1 VKEAWATSLN
11 LLDYLEENGVK
22 SGETEGRTKAV
33 MPTNDKTE
41 GDSRFRIA
49 LARTVTTW
57 ALVAILAL
65 ATLIIVVAGI
75 NAIRVPEKEDQFF
88 DIAKYVLG
96 VLLPV
101 IGAWVGTVLA
111 FYFGQVNFEAASRSA
126 ANLVRQLSP
135 REKLQAKPAD
145 QAMMKI
151 NEVTSFK
158 IPPDKT
164 EGDITIKKLIDEGF
178 EKDKSHPRQRLPIL
192 VAEGRGKYVLHRSTI
207 DAFVAPKK
215 RPPDVDES
223 TLSLKDLLEDSKL
236 KDYIVNSFLP
246 LAPNA
251 TLADAK
257 DLLDKNPQCLDIL
270 VTQDGTKNGIVVGWI
285 TNVMVLNAATI

>member
-1 VKEAWATSLN
+1 
-11 LLDYLEENGVK
+11 
-22 SGETEGRTKAV
+22 
-33 MPTNDKTE
+33 MPTNDKPE

-49 LARTVTTW
+49 LAKTVTTW
-57 ALVAILAL
+57 ALVAILAI
-65 ATLIIVVAGI
+65 AALIILVAGI
-75 NAIRVPEKEDQFF
+75 NAIRYNEKEQRDQFF

-135 REKLQAKPAD
+135 REKLQAEAAS

-151 NEVTSFK
+151 NEVTTFK

-164 EGDITIKKLIDEGF
+164 EADITIRELIDEGF

-192 VAEGRGKYVLHRSTI
+192 DAESRGKYVLHRSII
-207 DAFVAPKK
+207 DAFVAPMK

-223 TLSLKDLLEDSKL
+223 TLSLEDLLEDSKL
-236 KDYIVNSFLP
+236 KDYIANSFLP
-246 LAPNA
+246 VAPEA

-270 VTQDGTKNGIVVGWI
+270 VTQDGTKNGLVVGWI

>member
-1 VKEAWATSLN
+1 MS
-11 LLDYLEENGVK
+11 
-22 SGETEGRTKAV
+22 
-33 MPTNDKTE
+33 TNDTSE
-41 GDSRFRIA
+41 PDNQFRVA
-49 LARTVTTW
+49 LARGVTTW
-57 ALVAILAL
+57 ALLAILAL
-65 ATLIIVVAGI
+65 ATLIIVVAGV
-75 NAIRVPEKEDQFF
+75 NAIRVPEKEQRDQFF

-111 FYFGQVNFEAASRSA
+111 FYFGQVNFEAASKSA

-135 REKLQAKPAD
+135 REKLQAEPAG

-151 NEVTSFK
+151 NEVTAFK
-158 IPPDKT
+158 IPSDRT
-164 EGDITIKKLIDEGF
+164 EADITIRELIDDGF
-178 EKDKSHPRQRLPIL
+178 ERDKSHPRQRLPIL
-192 VAEGRGKYVLHRSTI
+192 DNDGKGKYVLHRSTI

-215 RPPDVDES
+215 HPPDVDES
-223 TLSLKDLLEDSKL
+223 TLSLKDLLEDPKI

-246 LAPNA
+246 LAQDA

-270 VTQDGTKNGIVVGWI
+270 VTQDGGKNGVVAGWI

>member
-1 VKEAWATSLN
+1 
-11 LLDYLEENGVK
+11 
-22 SGETEGRTKAV
+22 
-33 MPTNDKTE
+33 MPTDDKSE
-41 GDSRFRIA
+41 GDSQFRIA
-49 LARTVTTW
+49 LARAVTTW
-57 ALVAILAL
+57 ALVAILAI
-65 ATLIIVVAGI
+65 ASLIIVVAGI
-75 NAIRVPEKEDQFF
+75 NAIRVPEKEQRDQFF
-88 DIAKYVLG
+88 DMAKYVLG

-111 FYFGQVNFEAASRSA
+111 FYFGQVNFEAASKSA

-135 REKLQAKPAD
+135 REKLQAESAAN
-145 QAMMKI
+145 AMMKI
-151 NEVTSFK
+151 NDVTSYK

-164 EGDITIKKLIDEGF
+164 ETDITIKELIDHGF
-178 EKDKSHPRQRLPIL
+178 EKDKSRPRQRLPIL
-192 VAEGRGKYVLHRSTI
+192 NDEDRGKYVLHRSTI

-215 RPPDVDES
+215 HPPDIDET
-223 TLSLKDLLEDSKL
+223 TLSLKDLLEDSKV

-246 LAPNA
+246 LAPDA

>member
-1 VKEAWATSLN
+1 
-11 LLDYLEENGVK
+11 
-22 SGETEGRTKAV
+22 
-33 MPTNDKTE
+33 MPTNDKSQ
-41 GDSRFRIA
+41 GDSGFRIT
-49 LARTVTTW
+49 LAKTVTAW
-57 ALVAILAL
+57 ALIAILAIAGFIIL
-65 ATLIIVVAGI
+65 VAATSALYEPS
-75 NAIRVPEKEDQFF
+75 PEKMEKFF
-88 DIAKYVLG
+88 DISKYVLG

-111 FYFGQVNFEAASRSA
+111 FYFGQGSFEAASRSA

-135 REKLQAKPAD
+135 REKLQAEAAGK
-145 QAMMKI
+145 AMMKI
-151 NEVTSFK
+151 NEVTTFK

-164 EGDITIKKLIDEGF
+164 EANITIRKLIDEGF

-192 VAEGRGKYVLHRSTI
+192 DAESRGKYVLHRSTI

-223 TLSLKDLLEDSKL
+223 TLSVKDLLEDSKV
-236 KDYIVNSFLP
+236 KDYILNSFLP
-246 LAPNA
+246 LGLEA

-270 VTQDGTKNGIVVGWI
+270 VTQDGTKNGTVVGWI